1 MPNVRLRE
9 VPAELHSWLK
19 QRAASRHRSVNK
31 EVIAL
36 LEEVRGDAAS
46 PALRATAEDIM
57 EISRRA
63 AALTVRDRRGEDE
76 ILGYGNNGM
85 PD

>member
-1 MPNVRLRE
+1 MPNVTLRD

-19 QRAASRHRSVNK
+19 QRAVSRHRSVNK

-46 PALRATAEDIM
+46 PAPRASARDIL
-57 EISRRA
+57 EIGRRA
-63 AALTVRDRRGEDE
+63 ASLPVQDRRREDE
-76 ILGYGNNGM
+76 ILGYGDNGL

>member
-1 MPNVRLRE
+1 MPNVTLRD
-9 VPAELHSWLK
+9 VPTDLHSWIK
-19 QRAASRHRSVNK
+19 QRAVSRHRSVNK

-46 PALRATAEDIM
+46 PASRATPEDIM

-63 AALTVRDRRGEDE
+63 AALTVRDQRGEDE

-85 PD
+85 PE